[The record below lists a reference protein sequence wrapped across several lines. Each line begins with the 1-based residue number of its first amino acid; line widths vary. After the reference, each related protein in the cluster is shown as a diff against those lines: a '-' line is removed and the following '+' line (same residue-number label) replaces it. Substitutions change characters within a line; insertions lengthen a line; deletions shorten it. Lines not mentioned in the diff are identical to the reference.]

1 MQSMQ
6 ITIYC
11 DGGARGNPGPAG
23 IGVIIK
29 TLPVTSNQLPVT
41 ISKYIGTATNNQ
53 AEYRA
58 VIEALKW
65 IKNHQ
70 PNQSETTYAV
80 GSNRLE
86 DLEIECFLD
95 SQLIVEQLNQR
106 YKLKNE
112 GLKPLFWEIRDL
124 VMALG
129 GKVTFKYIPR
139 EQNQEAD
146 RLVNEIIDRHQSKAN
161 KNASTAK

>member
-1 MQSMQ
+1 MK
-6 ITIYC
+6 ITIYS

-23 IGVIIK
+23 IGVVIK
-29 TLPVTSNQLPVT
+29 IDNQDNRENQEIKREKK

-58 VIEALKW
+58 VIEALNW
-65 IKNHQ
+65 IKE
-70 PNQSETTYAV
+70 NQEKLD
-80 GSNRLE
+80 NRDNQ

-95 SQLIVEQLNQR
+95 SKLVVEQLNQN

-112 GLKPLFWEIRDL
+112 GLKPLFWQARDL
-124 VMALG
+124 VLKLG
-129 GKVTFKYIPR
+129 GKVSFQYIPR

-146 RLVNEIIDRHQSKAN
+146 RLVNQALDDRE
-161 KNASTAK
+161 KNV